1 MSERLRRI
9 VDALDVQP
17 GERVLEIGCGHG
29 VAVTYLLQRGA
40 RVTAIDRSP
49 KMITAARK
57 RNPDAECIVGR
68 LEDVDLGDRRFD
80 AILAVRVG
88 LFHREPERARALA
101 ERWLGPG
108 GRMVAE
114 TDFPAL
120 RG

>member
-1 MSERLRRI
+1 MSDRLRRI
-9 VDALDVQP
+9 VDALDVRP

-40 RVTAIDRSP
+40 QVTALDRSQ
-49 KMITAARK
+49 KMIAAAKK
-57 RNPDAECIVGR
+57 RNPAAECIVAS
-68 LEDVDLGDRRFD
+68 LEDVDLGERRFD

-101 ERWLGPG
+101 ERWLAPG
-108 GRMVAE
+108 GRLLVE
-114 TDFPAL
+114 TDFPAV